1 MATSSSGT
9 SSSGTS
15 SSGPSSSGTS
25 STGRAPWWLA
35 WAAMAVIVVVA
46 LFIGTTR
53 EDGPKTA
60 QDRVTAIARTIKC
73 PLCGGQ
79 TVADS
84 NGSASKVIRVDI
96 ADRVAQ
102 GQSDD
107 EIRAYYGD
115 VYGPETLL
123 TPSASGVVGIV
134 WILPVVVGAL
144 ALAGLVL
151 AFTRWRRIPA
161 MSATDADRDLV
172 ASAQRQAHEGPPSA
186 RDGDA
191 GDGSAHGGPS

>member
-1 MATSSSGT
+1 MATSST
-9 SSSGTS
+9 
-15 SSGPSSSGTS
+15 GTS

-60 QDRVTAIARTIKC
+60 QDRVTAIARTIRC
-73 PLCGGQ
+73 PTCGGQ

-84 NGSASKVIRVDI
+84 NGSTSKALRIDI

-102 GQSDD
+102 GQTDD
-107 EIRAYYGD
+107 EIREAY
-115 VYGPETLL
+115 VVAYGPETLL

-144 ALAGLVL
+144 ALAGLVVV
-151 AFTRWRRIPA
+151 FTRWRRIPA

-172 ASAQRQAHEGPPSA
+172 ATAQRQAHEGSPPSPGG
-186 RDGDA
+186 DGGD
-191 GDGSAHGGPS
+191 GDGSAPGGPS

>member
-1 MATSSSGT
+1 MAGTPSTRSS
-9 SSSGTS
+9 
-15 SSGPSSSGTS
+15 P
-25 STGRAPWWLA
+25 TGRAPWWLA
-35 WAAMAVIVVVA
+35 WSAMAVIVVVA
-46 LFIGTTR
+46 LFIGTMR

-60 QDRVTAIARTIKC
+60 QDRVTAISRTIKC

-102 GQSDD
+102 GQTDD
-107 EIRAYYGD
+107 EIRGYYGD
-115 VYGPETLL
+115 AYGPEFLL

-134 WILPVVVGAL
+134 WILPVVVAAL

-151 AFTRWRRIPA
+151 AFARWRRIPV

-172 ASAQRQAHEGPPSA
+172 ATAQRQAHDGTAPDGTAPDGASPD
-186 RDGDA
+186 RDRDTGVA
-191 GDGSAHGGPS
+191 PDGSR